1 VNFYT
6 SIFNK
11 KIKFKKSV
19 FYIFIIFF
27 IVMNSVAFIN
37 YLVNPMW
44 AFDSPKFSS
53 LKQLDFDERQQK
65 TNYLYFI
72 NNRYDNVILG
82 SSRTTYL
89 NQNRFDNLL
98 GDTYNYACNAMSPYE
113 FENFLE
119 HFTKMTHHKPKN
131 IILGLDFF
139 GMNKKTNKLFS
150 SKKYYK
156 EIFSKFYRLKILYNL
171 KVLQFSI
178 KNIKELY
185 KNKKA
190 YYDSNQIKHIPFKRG
205 VELEN
210 HIKATLKHF
219 VPFKYDN
226 DIVKY
231 YEQLKYEYNK
241 SNFIIFTPPITYQQL
256 ILNHNDNLDEY
267 YFKWLRSLVK
277 IFGKVYHFMYPS
289 DFTKNINN
297 FYNANH
303 FHDISGDKI
312 SKDIVDGINGEV
324 KFGIILNKDNIEDFI
339 SSYKKSFKD

>member
-6 SIFNK
+6 SIFSK
-11 KIKFKKSV
+11 RIKFRKSV
-19 FYIFIIFF
+19 YYILIIFF
-27 IVMNSVAFIN
+27 IVMNSAALIN

-44 AFDSPKFSS
+44 VFDAPKFSS

-98 GDTYNYACNAMSPYE
+98 GNTYNYACNAMSPYE
-113 FENFLE
+113 FEKFLE
-119 HFTKMTHHKPKN
+119 HFTKLTIKQPRN

-139 GMNKKTNKLFS
+139 GINKKTNKLFS

-156 EIFSKFYRLKILYNL
+156 DINDIFYRIKMLYNF

-178 KNIKELY
+178 KNLKEIY

-190 YYDSNQIKHIPFKRG
+190 YYDINKIKHIPLKRG
-205 VELEN
+205 DKLKVEIQN
-210 HIKATLKHF
+210 TLKHF
-219 VPFKYDN
+219 LPFEYDN
-226 DIVKY
+226 NMFEY
-231 YEQLKYEYNK
+231 YNRLKKDYNK
-241 SNFIIFTPPITYQQL
+241 SNFIIFTPPITFQQL
-256 ILNHNDNLDEY
+256 KINHDDGLDKY
-267 YFKWLRSLVK
+267 YFRWLRSLVK
-277 IFGKVYHFMYPS
+277 TFGKVYHFMYPS
-289 DFTKNINN
+289 NFTKNIDN

-303 FHDISGDKI
+303 FHEISGDKI

-324 KFGIILNKDNIEDFI
+324 KFGIILDKSNIEDFI
-339 SSYKKSFKD
+339 DNYKKYFKK